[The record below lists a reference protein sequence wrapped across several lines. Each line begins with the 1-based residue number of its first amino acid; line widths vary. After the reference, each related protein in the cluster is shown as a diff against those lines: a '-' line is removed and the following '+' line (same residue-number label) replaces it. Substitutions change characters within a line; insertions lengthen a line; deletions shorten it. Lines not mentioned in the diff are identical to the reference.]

1 MKNVEIVL
9 KSCPFCGGKAELD
22 VWGDCDRGK
31 VKCTECYAS
40 TNIDWALN
48 TVDLWNCRVEE
59 GEVVKMKVEVKDEVE
74 RKSKEE
80 MKRMIKGGESNQK
93 RFVRV
98 EGDRCW
104 CWVNGMECDEVGMNC
119 CKCNVA
125 DGRYD

>member
-1 MKNVEIVL
+1 MSEKEIVL
-9 KSCPFCGGKAELD
+9 KSCPFCGGKAEFD
-22 VWGDCDRGK
+22 SIGDCDRGM

-40 TNIDWALN
+40 TNIGWALN
-48 TVDLWNCRVEE
+48 MVDIWNTRVEE
-59 GEVVKMKVEVKDEVE
+59 GEVVKMVVDMSDRGE
-74 RKSKEE
+74 RKTKEE

-125 DGRYD
+125 DGRW